1 MNYWNIILGNICS
14 LLAMGSDS
22 LSSAQKTTK
31 RVLWMQNLSQTIYCI
46 GAILLRGYSAAVQ
59 NVVSII
65 RNLVAIKGISRKWIE
80 WGLTLLGVALG
91 VALNNLGWIGL
102 LPVIANLQYTIVIF
116 RFRGNERILK
126 ASFLASA
133 LMFAVFNGAVWS
145 IVGIFTNLVVAIS
158 TGISLFKSKS

>member
-22 LSSAQKTTK
+22 LSSAQPTTK
-31 RVLWMQNLSQTIYCI
+31 RVLWMQNLSQSIYCI

-59 NVVSII
+59 NAVSIL
-65 RNLVAIKGISRKWIE
+65 RNLVAIKGISQKWME

-91 VALNNLGWIGL
+91 VVLNNLGWIGL

-116 RFRGNERILK
+116 RFRGNEKILK
-126 ASFLASA
+126 TSFFVNS
-133 LMFAVFNGAVWS
+133 LMFAVFNGAIWS
-145 IVGIFTNLVVAIS
+145 IVGIVTNLVVAAS
-158 TGISLFKSKS
+158 TAISLIKSK